1 MPYKDQ
7 ETRRVKAREYTAAFR
22 ARIKQNAAALPA
34 DDRCCALCGVSIS
47 AKRKNAKFC
56 SRQHKRMT
64 SDAKRDPAAEYKK
77 NVKKRRAQALI
88 AYYAD
93 HTKSKERKRVYQKAN
108 PAKYAAG
115 AAKYRTIKLKR
126 TPVWVDSEGLWLIKQ
141 AYELAALRT
150 KMFGFKW
157 HVDHVIP
164 LQGKLVSGLHVPT
177 NLRVIPAF
185 DNMSKHNQF
194 VVA

>member
-7 ETRRVKAREYTAAFR
+7 ETRRVKAREYTAAYR
-22 ARIKQNAAALPA
+22 ARIKQNAAAFPA
-34 DDRCCALCGVSIS
+34 DDRCCALCGISIS
-47 AKRKNAKFC
+47 VKRKNAKFC

-77 NVKKRRAQALI
+77 NVERRKEQALI

-93 HTKSKERKRVYQKAN
+93 HAKSKERQRVYQKAN

-115 AAKYRTIKLKR
+115 AAKHRAIKLKR
-126 TPVWVDSEGLWLIKQ
+126 TPVWVNKEDLWLIKQ

-150 KMFGFKW
+150 KVFGFKW

-164 LQGKLVSGLHVPT
+164 LQGKLVSGFHVPT

-185 DNMSKHNQF
+185 DNMSKHNKF
-194 VVA
+194 EVA

>member
-1 MPYKDQ
+1 
-7 ETRRVKAREYTAAFR
+7 
-22 ARIKQNAAALPA
+22 
-34 DDRCCALCGVSIS
+34 
-47 AKRKNAKFC
+47 
-56 SRQHKRMT
+56 MT

-77 NVKKRRAQALI
+77 NVERRKEQALI

-93 HTKSKERKRVYQKAN
+93 HAKSKERQRVYQKAN

-115 AAKYRTIKLKR
+115 AAKHRTIKLKR
-126 TPVWVDSEGLWLIKQ
+126 TPIWVDSEDLWLIKQ

-150 KMFGFKW
+150 KVFGFKW

-164 LQGKLVSGLHVPT
+164 LQGKLVSGFHVPT

-185 DNMSKHNQF
+185 DNMSKHNKF
-194 VVA
+194 EVA